1 MKIILASTSKY
12 RAQLVEKLGLPFEC
26 VKPLVD
32 EEIIKSLLMA
42 ENASPLE
49 VAETL
54 SKQKGTSIQEI
65 FTNDVI
71 ISGDQLVNF
80 HGKII
85 GKPGTKEKAIEQLMM
100 MNNQSHELVTS
111 TTLIAGGKSHH
122 NNNITKMKM
131 KNLTEDE
138 IRAYVELDNPIDCA
152 GSIKI
157 ESYGIALFE
166 KVESSDFSAIQGLPL
181 IWISNT
187 LKGLGYE
194 LFKK

>member
-12 RAQLVEKLGLPFEC
+12 RAQLVEKLGLAFEC
-26 VKPLVD
+26 IKPLVD
-32 EEIIKSLLMA
+32 EEIIKSILIS

-49 VAETL
+49 MAETL
-54 SKQKGTSIQEI
+54 SKQKGTSLQSIYP
-65 FTNDVI
+65 NDII

-85 GKPGTKEKAIEQLMM
+85 GKPGSKEKAYEQLKL
-100 MNNQSHELVTS
+100 MNNNTHELVTA
-111 TTLIAGGKSHH
+111 TTLIFDGKVLH

-131 KNLTEDE
+131 KNLTDAE
-138 IRAYVELDNPIDCA
+138 IRAYVELDSPIDCA

-157 ESYGIALFE
+157 ESYGISLFE
-166 KVESSDFSAIQGLPL
+166 KVDSTDFSAIQGLPL

-187 LKGLGYE
+187 IKGLGYE

>member
-12 RAQLVEKLGLPFEC
+12 RAQLIEKLGLAFEC
-26 VKPLVD
+26 VKPLTD

-42 ENASPLE
+42 ENASPTE

-54 SKQKGTSIQEI
+54 SKQKGTSIQSLYP
-65 FTNDVI
+65 NDII

-85 GKPGTKEKAIEQLMM
+85 GKPGTKAKAIDQLTL
-100 MNNQSHELVTS
+100 MNNQPHELITA
-111 TTLIAGGKSHH
+111 TTLIAHGKIYH

-131 KNLTEDE
+131 KNLTAGE
-138 IRAYVELDNPIDCA
+138 IRAYVELDNPFDCA

-157 ESYGIALFE
+157 ESYGMTLFE

-187 LKGLGYE
+187 IKGLGYE

>member
-12 RAQLVEKLGLPFEC
+12 RAQLIEKLGLPFQC
-26 VKPLVD
+26 VKPLAD
-32 EEIIKSLLMA
+32 EEFIKSILIA
-42 ENASPLE
+42 ENASPTE

-54 SKQKGTSIQEI
+54 SKQKGASIQEI
-65 FTNDVI
+65 YPDDVI
-71 ISGDQLVNF
+71 ISGDQVVNF

-85 GKPGTKEKAIEQLMM
+85 GKPGSREKALEQLLS
-100 MNNQSHELVTS
+100 MNNQQHELVTS
-111 TTLIAGGKSHH
+111 TTLIAGGTIHH

-131 KNLTEDE
+131 KNLTEAE
-138 IRAYVELDNPIDCA
+138 IRSYIELDNPIDCA

-157 ESYGIALFE
+157 ESYGINLFE

>member
-12 RAQLVEKLGLPFEC
+12 RAQLIEKLGLPFEC
-26 VKPLVD
+26 VKPLAD
-32 EEIIKSLLMA
+32 EEMIKSLLLA
-42 ENASPLE
+42 ENASPIE

-54 SKQKGTSIQEI
+54 SKQKGTSIQSLYP
-65 FTNDVI
+65 NDII
-71 ISGDQLVNF
+71 ISGDQLVNV

-85 GKPGTKEKAIEQLMM
+85 GKPGTPAKAVDQLLS
-100 MNNQSHELVTS
+100 MNNHPHELITA
-111 TTLIAGGKSHH
+111 TTLIANGKIHH

-131 KNLTEDE
+131 KNLTEAE
-138 IRAYVELDNPIDCA
+138 IRAYVELDNPVDCA

-157 ESYGIALFE
+157 ESYGITLFE

-181 IWISNT
+181 IWISNII
-187 LKGLGYE
+187 KGLGYE

>member
-12 RAQLVEKLGLPFEC
+12 RAQLIEKLGLPFEC

-32 EEIIKSLLMA
+32 EEIIKSLLLA
-42 ENASPLE
+42 ENASPIE

-54 SKQKGTSIQEI
+54 SKEKGTSIQSLYP
-65 FTNDVI
+65 NDVI
-71 ISGDQLVNF
+71 VSGDQLVNF
-80 HGKII
+80 HGKIL
-85 GKPGTKEKAIEQLMM
+85 GKPGSKEKAIEQLLS
-100 MNNQSHELVTS
+100 MNNQAHELVTS
-111 TTLIAGGKSHH
+111 TTLIAAGKVHH

-131 KNLTEDE
+131 KNLTEAE

-157 ESYGIALFE
+157 ESYGITLFE